1 MGNNLTT
8 FSFGENQVRTVM
20 IDGEPW
26 FVAKDICDVLE
37 VSNVSQALTR
47 LDQDDV
53 TLISNDS
60 INSASTNPKINAV
73 NESGMYSLV
82 LGSRKPEAKAF
93 KKWVTS
99 EVLPAIRKTG
109 TYSVQP
115 APTQSPV
122 FLTMPPV
129 EEATRAASVI
139 SEYLRLEG
147 TSRIAVLSSALKLKA
162 PEYLVLIPAY
172 ATNAPRTMSG
182 KLLGGEGNS
191 LPAFAATSLLKKF
204 NSGMSTVIFN
214 KLVEEYGYI
223 ETRERPSS
231 KHENVAKTYKAIT
244 TKGLEFG
251 YNLSNEFSK
260 GSVNPVWFESTFEDL
275 LDIIS

>member
-1 MGNNLTT
+1 MTSNLTT
-8 FSFGENQVRTVM
+8 FNFGSNEVRTVT

-26 FVAKDICDVLE
+26 FVGKDICDVLGYKNA
-37 VSNVSQALTR
+37 SDAINDHCRGIAKRYPILDRLGRSQETR
-47 LDQDDV
+47 VISESDMMR
-53 TLISNDS
+53 LIIGSKLP
-60 INSASTNPKINAV
+60 AAQKF
-73 NESGMYSLV
+73 ES
-82 LGSRKPEAKAF
+82 
-93 KKWVTS
+93 WVFE

-109 TYSVQP
+109 TYSVSQP
-115 APTQSPV
+115 APAQSPV

-129 EEATRAASVI
+129 LEALQVSNMLADV
-139 SEYLRLEG
+139 LNLHG
-147 TSRIAVLSSALKLKA
+147 TSRTAMINDALKIKA
-162 PEYLVLIPAY
+162 PEYLSLMPAY

-204 NSGMSTVIFN
+204 NSISTITFN
-214 KLVEEYGYI
+214 KLAEEYGFL

-231 KHENVAKTYKAIT
+231 RHENVAKTYKAIT

-260 GSVNPVWFESTFEDL
+260 GSVSPVWFESKFPEL
-275 LDIIS
+275 LDIICY